1 MDTDSAKVKAA
12 DEVLNFAE
20 AQRQLEETAAK
31 DKTLLANAQQR
42 AKSLLKE
49 YINNIGEAVGKE
61 YKIDWIYV
69 DASGN
74 PLGTAADASAET
86 ASAETSAEMP
96 AA

>member
-1 MDTDSAKVKAA
+1 MAVS
-12 DEVLNFAE
+12 EAE
-20 AQRQLEETAAK
+20 RQLEETAAK

-42 AKSLLKE
+42 AKSLLEE
-49 YINNIGEAVGKE
+49 YIKNIGEAVGEE

-86 ASAETSAEMP
+86 ASAETGAEMP

>member
-1 MDTDSAKVKAA
+1 M
-12 DEVLNFAE
+12 
-20 AQRQLEETAAK
+20 EEY
-31 DKTLLANAQQR
+31 
-42 AKSLLKE
+42 LK
-49 YINNIGEAVGKE
+49 NIGEAVGEE

-74 PLGTAADASAET
+74 PLRTAADASAET